1 MAAASDF
8 LSALVRVGP
17 DRGDHRVAT
26 RAMVSVLVP
35 LLVLAAVGRL
45 EWSIYATFG
54 AFASLYGRDRVH
66 PARTRMQLT
75 LAAVLTAVVGLGV
88 AVGSS
93 DERRWVAVVVG
104 ALVAGLASL
113 ASDAQGWHPPGPL
126 FPVFAFGATA
136 SIDSVPADV
145 PTAVLVAGGAGLLAV
160 AVGNAGAAYRLRR
173 RPHEA
178 PRTPVRAADFGVVA
192 RRHVARCAGAALVA
206 GAIATGL
213 GIGHPYWAVVGAVV
227 PLAARQLPAQ
237 LVRGAHR
244 LVGTGLG
251 LGVAALLLWVDPTG
265 LPLILVIVALQGV
278 AELLVG
284 RNYAL
289 ALVAVTPLALL
300 VGHLA
305 APSPAGPLLRDRA
318 VETVIGVAVG
328 VGVGW
333 LTRDRRPRPE
343 RGSGSAAAA

>member
-1 MAAASDF
+1 MPAAADF
-8 LSALVRVGP
+8 LRELVRVGP

-26 RAMVSVLVP
+26 RASLSVLVP

-45 EWSIYATFG
+45 DWSIYATFG
-54 AFASLYGRDRVH
+54 AFTSLYGRDRVH

-75 LAAVLTAVVGLGV
+75 LAGVLTGVVGLGV
-88 AVGSS
+88 AVGTLE
-93 DERRWVAVVVG
+93 ERRWVAVVVA

-136 SIDSVPADV
+136 SIESTPADV
-145 PTAVLVAGGAGLLAV
+145 LTAVLVAGASALLAV
-160 AVGNAGAAYRLRR
+160 VVGNAGAAYRGRR

-178 PRTPVRAADFGVVA
+178 RRTPVRAADFGAVA
-192 RRHVARCAGAALVA
+192 RRHVARCAVAALVA

-227 PLAARQLPAQ
+227 PLAARHLLSQ

-251 LGVAALLLWVDPTG
+251 LVVAALLLWIDPTG
-265 LPLILVIVALQGV
+265 LPLIVVIVVLQGV

-328 VGVGW
+328 VLVGW
-333 LTRDRRPRPE
+333 LTRDRR
-343 RGSGSAAAA
+343 SAAPA